1 MSLRCSQCST
11 GHLEEAVVPQAD
23 VSDLVGLSSV
33 QVRGAPVLRCG
44 CCGALSW
51 EGPVLEAIERE
62 VARQLVSD
70 SSFLDPDGVRY
81 LRKYL
86 GLTQAALAT
95 RLGVDRTTIARWET
109 ADRPLRHGE
118 ALGLRALVALHLVA
132 ERPALASSLQ
142 KRFATPPPA
151 ERSEVHIVPSEVF
164 EVAL

>member
-1 MSLRCSQCST
+1 MSLRCSQCSA
-11 GHLEEAVVPQAD
+11 GQLEEAVLPQAD

-33 QVRGAPVLRCG
+33 QALGAPVLRCNH
-44 CCGALSW
+44 CGAVSW

-70 SSFLDPDGVRY
+70 SSHLAPDGVRY

-86 GLTQAALAT
+86 GLTQAGLAV
-95 RLGVDRTTIARWET
+95 RLGVDRTTVARWET

-132 ERPALASSLQ
+132 ERPALASQLRE
-142 KRFATPPPA
+142 RFANPPPA
-151 ERSEVHIVPSEVF
+151 ECSGSHVVPSEVF
-164 EVAL
+164 DLAS